1 VIGGIE
7 QPGIAGIGREQ
18 DERTDRYQPPVVF
31 GGAVLDVVDLV
42 GEFEVLAVGASPARS
57 AFDDSPAQGRA
68 PFFSVE

>member
-1 VIGGIE
+1 
-7 QPGIAGIGREQ
+7 
-18 DERTDRYQPPVVF
+18 VF